1 MLECTF
7 FANFLSPKKYVSY
20 FSASPKFTNTGKVCG
35 SSEVQFI
42 KSYLKLGNNY
52 IYKAEKKKKS

>member
-7 FANFLSPKKYVSY
+7 FLQTSYPQRNMCHISQLHLSLLTLE
-20 FSASPKFTNTGKVCG
+20 KFVDQVC
-35 SSEVQFI
+35 FI

-52 IYKAEKKKKS
+52 NYEAGKKKKS